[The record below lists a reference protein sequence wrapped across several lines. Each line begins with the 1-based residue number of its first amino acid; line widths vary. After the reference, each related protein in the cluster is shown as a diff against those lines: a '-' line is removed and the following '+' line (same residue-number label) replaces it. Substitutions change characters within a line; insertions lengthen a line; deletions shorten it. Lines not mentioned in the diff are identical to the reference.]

1 MIRWKTRTGVMR
13 SLFNKK
19 AAQRGAAADAFS
31 PSLRWHYPD
40 QVQRVGG

>member
-1 MIRWKTRTGVMR
+1 MR
-13 SLFNKK
+13 SLKK
-19 AAQRGAAADAFS
+19 KRPNAGRLHAFS